1 MDRGYYDRRFLD
13 SNNHSQLIELKNVK
27 VLVVHDT
34 IYSQL
39 WLSEITDTWADNF
52 QENHLVI
59 IAEGFEDD
67 VLEMAL
73 D

>member
-1 MDRGYYDRRFLD
+1 LD
-13 SNNHSQLIELKNVK
+13 PNNPAQNIELKNVK
-27 VLVVHDT
+27 VLIVHDT
-34 IYSQL
+34 IDSQL

-52 QENHLVI
+52 KENHLVI
-59 IAEGFEDD
+59 IAEGFEED

>member
-1 MDRGYYDRRFLD
+1 MDT
-13 SNNHSQLIELKNVK
+13 NNTAQNIELKNVK
-27 VLVVHDT
+27 VLIVHDT
-34 IYSQL
+34 IDSQL

-52 QENHLVI
+52 KENHLVI
-59 IAEGFEDD
+59 IAEGFEED